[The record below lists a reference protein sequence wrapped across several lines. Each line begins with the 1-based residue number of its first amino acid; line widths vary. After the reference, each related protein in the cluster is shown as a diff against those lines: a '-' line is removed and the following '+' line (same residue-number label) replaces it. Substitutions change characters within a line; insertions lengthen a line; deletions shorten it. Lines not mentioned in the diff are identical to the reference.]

1 MRKQPAA
8 IMIVVVFALLLTVAL
23 VTPPQA
29 NGIPAFARKY
39 QTSCTTCHVNFPQLN
54 DFGKAFKDAGFKF
67 PTDDETIIKVPPVLL
82 GAPAQKELWPKTIW
96 PGVDSR
102 SCRRSACA

>member
-8 IMIVVVFALLLTVAL
+8 IMIVVVFALLLSVAL

-39 QTSCTTCHVNFPQLN
+39 QTSCTTCHDSFPHLN
-54 DFGKAFKDAGFKF
+54 DFGKAFKDA
-67 PTDDETIIKVPPVLL
+67 
-82 GAPAQKELWPKTIW
+82 
-96 PGVDSR
+96 
-102 SCRRSACA
+102 